1 MFLCKH
7 QNELKSLNI
16 GINLNKIIALY
27 DLIKTK
33 TQRVFRKKKR
43 LFDKL
48 FTLGIKLH
56 KIIMLKR
63 DVERWNAKSLVT
75 IYKCI
80 ETSHSLRDF

>member
-33 TQRVFRKKKR
+33 TQRVFRKKKEDF
-43 LFDKL
+43 L
-48 FTLGIKLH
+48 TSCLH
-56 KIIMLKR
+56 LALNYTK
-63 DVERWNAKSLVT
+63 
-75 IYKCI
+75 
-80 ETSHSLRDF
+80 

>member
-33 TQRVFRKKKR
+33 TQRVFRKKKKDFLTSR
-43 LFDKL
+43 LHLALNYTK
-48 FTLGIKLH
+48 
-56 KIIMLKR
+56 
-63 DVERWNAKSLVT
+63 
-75 IYKCI
+75 
-80 ETSHSLRDF
+80 

>member
-63 DVERWNAKSLVT
+63 DAEILKTKDGMLKVWLQ
-75 IYKCI
+75 Y
-80 ETSHSLRDF
+80 TSI

>member
-1 MFLCKH
+1 MISLKQKHKGFL
-7 QNELKSLNI
+7 E
-16 GINLNKIIALY
+16 
-27 DLIKTK
+27 
-33 TQRVFRKKKR
+33 KKKR

-63 DVERWNAKSLVT
+63 DVEILKNKRWNAKRLVT
-75 IYKCI
+75 IYKYI

>member
-1 MFLCKH
+1 MISLKQKHKGFL
-7 QNELKSLNI
+7 E
-16 GINLNKIIALY
+16 
-27 DLIKTK
+27 
-33 TQRVFRKKKR
+33 RKKR

-63 DVERWNAKSLVT
+63 DVERWNAKTLVT
-75 IYKCI
+75 IYKYI

>member
-33 TQRVFRKKKR
+33 TQRVFRKKKKR

-63 DVERWNAKSLVT
+63 DVEIMKTKDGMLKVWLQ
-75 IYKCI
+75 Y
-80 ETSHSLRDF
+80 TSI

>member
-1 MFLCKH
+1 MISLKQKHKGFL
-7 QNELKSLNI
+7 E
-16 GINLNKIIALY
+16 
-27 DLIKTK
+27 
-33 TQRVFRKKKR
+33 RKKR

-63 DVERWNAKSLVT
+63 DVEILKNKRWNAKSLVT

>member
-33 TQRVFRKKKR
+33 TQRVFRKKKTDF
-43 LFDKL
+43 L
-48 FTLGIKLH
+48 TSCLH
-56 KIIMLKR
+56 LALNYTK
-63 DVERWNAKSLVT
+63 
-75 IYKCI
+75 
-80 ETSHSLRDF
+80 